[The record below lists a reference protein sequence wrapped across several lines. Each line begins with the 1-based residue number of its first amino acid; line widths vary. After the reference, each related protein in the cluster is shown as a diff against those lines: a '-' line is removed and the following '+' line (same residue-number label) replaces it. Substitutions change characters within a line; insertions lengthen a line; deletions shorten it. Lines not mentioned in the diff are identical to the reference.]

1 METRNVSAQ
10 LYYKQLPKDNAASL
24 YNCENTFP
32 NLSTCV
38 NNVETDKQLENAYQ
52 QQLNLSEMYKS
63 PEIFK
68 KMKEEFTEQTMEAEN
83 TPTKMVTSS
92 VYPKPPS
99 VPIQIPV
106 GPTDFLNKFI
116 KESFGSTSGGI
127 PVWVYILIVAIII
140 GVAAFFYMKKQ
151 S

>member
-52 QQLNLSEMYKS
+52 QQLNLSEIYKS

-68 KMKEEFTEQTMEAEN
+68 KMKEEFTNQTMEAEN
-83 TPTKMVTSS
+83 TPTQMVTSS

-140 GVAAFFYMKKQ
+140 GVAAFLYMKKQ
-151 S
+151 N

>member
-32 NLSTCV
+32 DLSTCV

-116 KESFGSTSGGI
+116 KESFGSTSGVI

>member
-83 TPTKMVTSS
+83 TPTEMVTSS
-92 VYPKPPS
+92 VYPKSPS
-99 VPIQIPV
+99 IPIQIPV
-106 GPTDFLNKFI
+106 GPTDFLKRFI

-127 PVWVYILIVAIII
+127 PSWVYVLIVAIII
-140 GVAAFFYMKKQ
+140 GVASFFYMKKQ